1 LNDEHNDRSSEEI
14 MSNIPVELKYAK
26 SHEWARTND
35 DGSVTVGISD
45 TAQDQLG
52 DMVFIEVPEV
62 GQTVI
67 AEEACAVVESVKAA
81 SDVYAPLGGEIVEVN
96 ESLADSPETV
106 NNDTYGEGWIF
117 RLQPSDAGELG
128 ALMDADAYET
138 FLASEDH

>member
-1 LNDEHNDRSSEEI
+1 

-62 GQTVI
+62 GQTVT

-81 SDVYAPLGGEIVEVN
+81 SDVYAPVSGEIVEVN
-96 ESLADSPETV
+96 EDLADSPETV
-106 NNDTYGEGWIF
+106 NNDAYGEGWIF
-117 RLQPSDAGELG
+117 RLEPSDAGELG
-128 ALMDADAYET
+128 ALMDADAYEA
-138 FLASEDH
+138 FLASEEH

>member
-1 LNDEHNDRSSEEI
+1 

-62 GQTVI
+62 GQTVT

-96 ESLADSPETV
+96 EDLADSPETV
-106 NNDTYGEGWIF
+106 NNDAYGEGWIF
-117 RLQPSDAGELG
+117 RLEPADAGELG
-128 ALMDADAYET
+128 ALMDADAYEA